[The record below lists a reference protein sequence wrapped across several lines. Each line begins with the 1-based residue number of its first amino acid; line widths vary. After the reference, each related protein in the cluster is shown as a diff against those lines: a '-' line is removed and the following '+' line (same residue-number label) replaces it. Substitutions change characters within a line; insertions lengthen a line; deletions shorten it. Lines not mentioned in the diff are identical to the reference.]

1 MPDPSV
7 ALLELNPFKPD
18 LSLKGNR
25 HLDLFETDSESEVV
39 LLLYEDLLIK
49 QKWLIFQVD
58 FTVGP
63 FSHTLHSEKDSAG
76 DIHSGLVR
84 VDSISHTLDHVEAWG
99 FKKEFRLELTLV
111 RL

>member
-7 ALLELNPFKPD
+7 ALFEFNPLKPD

-25 HLDLFETDSESEVV
+25 HLDLFEADSESEVV
-39 LLLYEDLLIK
+39 LLLYEDLVIE

-63 FSHTLHSEKDSAG
+63 LSHTLHSKKDSAW

-84 VDSISHTLDHVEAWG
+84 VNSIGHTLDHVEAWG